1 LQKKERFS
9 SFTFF
14 KTFPAAS
21 SWQKKKRKKMAEPGK
36 PAEEDEEEKEEVVAV
51 TFKKK
56 SRANVRKRKGT
67 KGDDENDELAKKVN
81 SSNVNADDDN
91 RERERREEE
100 RNNNGKQYQSLL
112 GGSSKASSS
121 KIHEKRVFAYEGD
134 RSVQIRDDG
143 GATRE
148 IEIDTARDR
157 DGRALREQKLKL
169 AAERLKQ
176 NNENNKDVMC
186 GAVVEDDK
194 VYRGTNAY
202 TDYRAGFRKE
212 QTIANEKGGGAH
224 GPARASANVR
234 TTYVM
239 DYKPDICKD
248 YKDTGYCGYGDACK
262 FVHDRGDYKQ
272 GWQLDKD
279 WERKLQEQKEKQAAL
294 EKMEKALNSDGEE
307 VDLNPDDDEEDD
319 ETFDGDIPGECQM
332 CSESWMDVRNPVV
345 TKCKHYFCEACAL
358 RNDSAKKEKT
368 CFTCEMPTGGTFN
381 SAKDILKRV
390 KDMKRDGVK
399 TWGKKKKEKKQG
411 MMGGGASQ
419 QKNVDRSSGWALG

>member
-1 LQKKERFS
+1 MSEIR
-9 SFTFF
+9 TIEFF
-14 KTFPAAS
+14 KELLL
-21 SWQKKKRKKMAEPGK
+21 KLIKKMTEPNKTAG
-36 PAEEDEEEKEEVVAV
+36 EDDEGEEEIVTV

-56 SRANVRKRKGT
+56 SRANVRKRKGM
-67 KGDDENDELAKKVN
+67 KGDDENDESAKKLNSTNAETVN
-81 SSNVNADDDN
+81 NSNRDTKG
-91 RERERREEE
+91 REEE
-100 RNNNGKQYQSLL
+100 EGNIGKQYQSLL

-121 KIHEKRVFAYEGD
+121 KITEKRVFAYEGD

-148 IEIDTARDR
+148 IEIDTAKDR

-169 AAERLKQ
+169 AAQRL
-176 NNENNKDVMC
+176 NNNNNNNNTDNDNVVC
-186 GAVVEDDK
+186 GLVVEDDK

-212 QTIANEKGGGAH
+212 QTTANEKGGGAH

-234 TTYVM
+234 MTYVM
-239 DYKPDICKD
+239 DFKPDICKD

-279 WERKLQEQKEKQAAL
+279 WEQKLQEQKEKQAEL
-294 EKMEKALNSDGEE
+294 ERMEKALNSDGEE
-307 VDLNPDDDEEDD
+307 VDLNADDDEEED
-319 ETFDGDIPGECQM
+319 ETFDGSIPGECQM
-332 CSESWMDVRNPVV
+332 CSKSWLDVRSPIV

-368 CFTCEMPTGGTFN
+368 CFVCEMPTGGTFN
-381 SAKDILKRV
+381 SAKEILKRV
-390 KDMKRDGVK
+390 KDMKRDGVT
-399 TWGKKKKEKKQG
+399 TWGKKKKEKKRG
-411 MMGGGASQ
+411 VMMASGGGSRN
-419 QKNVDRSSGWALG
+419 KIVDRSSGWALG